1 MKNKK
6 SETESKYKQMP
17 TSLSVIVESFVLS
30 EILKS
35 EKRLQTAD
43 LKGQYEIHYLDGN
56 CSIWITHT
64 I

>member
-6 SETESKYKQMP
+6 SETESKYKQMS

-43 LKGQYEIHYLDGN
+43 LKEP
-56 CSIWITHT
+56 IWNALSRWQL
-64 I
+64 